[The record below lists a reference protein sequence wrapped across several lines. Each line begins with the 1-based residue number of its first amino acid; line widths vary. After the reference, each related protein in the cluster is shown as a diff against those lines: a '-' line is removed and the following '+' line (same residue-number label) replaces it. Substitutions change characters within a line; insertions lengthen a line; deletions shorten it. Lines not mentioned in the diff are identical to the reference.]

1 MKTITAH
8 LSISVNCKC
17 PNCNSYLDI
26 FDLEDVKY
34 ALDETHNA
42 SNCNLVIKCEECL
55 EDFIISDIF
64 F

>member
-1 MKTITAH
+1 MKKRTAN

-17 PNCNSYLDI
+17 PNCDTYLDI

-42 SNCNLVIKCEECL
+42 INCNLEIECEECN
-55 EDFIISDIF
+55 EKFIVSDIYF
-64 F
+64 